1 MLAAGIAAVVF
12 WIALLGRTLARRRRQ
27 RHRLAEPPPEHPRV

>member
-12 WIALLGRTLARRRRQ
+12 WIALLGRTLARRR
-27 RHRLAEPPPEHPRV
+27 HRLAEPLPEHPRV